1 MAEESHGA
9 QPGGPH
15 ASNPTSPQ
23 DVNEDP
29 ADAPRLAGSRPAWL
43 RKRVLGPL
51 LCLILIAV
59 GTPYGCN
66 CGATTRPTK
75 PPMTPM

>member
-9 QPGGPH
+9 QPGGPQ
-15 ASNPTSPQ
+15 ASTPASPQ
-23 DVNEDP
+23 GANEAP
-29 ADAPRLAGSRPAWL
+29 TDAPRLAGSRPAWL

-59 GTPYGCN
+59 GTPYGLQLW
-66 CGATTRPTK
+66 RY
-75 PPMTPM
+75 